1 MNTENKIVTAGIVDD
16 DDIFTYGFKKSAAI
30 KHLFNK
36 VLHFGD
42 GREAIEYLKD
52 PHNINH
58 LPDILFLDI
67 NMPVMNGWEFIDA
80 FEEIKSQL
88 GKNIPIY
95 IISSS
100 IDLEDIKRAKNN
112 MLIVDYLLKPIDKLY
127 LKNIYDSLQDQLIQE
142 SQTYFRY

>member
-30 KHLFNK
+30 KNLFNK
-36 VLHFGD
+36 VLNFGD
-42 GREAIEYLKD
+42 GREAIDYLKD
-52 PHNINH
+52 PRNINQ
-58 LPDILFLDI
+58 LPDVLFLDI

-100 IDLEDIKRAKNN
+100 IDLEDVKRAKNN
-112 MLIVDYLLKPIDKLY
+112 TLIVDYLLKPIDKLY
-127 LKNIYDSLQDQLIQE
+127 LKDIYDSLQDQNDLRKYN
-142 SQTYFRY
+142 SL

>member
-30 KHLFNK
+30 KNLFNK
-36 VLHFGD
+36 VLSFGD
-42 GREAIEYLKD
+42 GREAIDYLKD
-52 PHNINH
+52 PRNSNQ
-58 LPDILFLDI
+58 LPDVLFVDI

-80 FEEIKSQL
+80 FAEIKLKL

-100 IDLEDIKRAKNN
+100 IDLEDIKRGKNN
-112 MLIVDYLLKPIDKLY
+112 TLIVDYLLKPIDKIY
-127 LKNIYDSLQDQLIQE
+127 LKDIFDSLQN
-142 SQTYFRY
+142 QTSPRKSNLL

>member
-30 KHLFNK
+30 KNLFNQ
-36 VLHFGD
+36 VLNFGD
-42 GREAIEYLKD
+42 GREAIDYLKD
-52 PHNINH
+52 PRNSNH
-58 LPDILFLDI
+58 LPDVLFVDI

-80 FEEIKSQL
+80 FEEIRSQL
-88 GKNIPIY
+88 GKNITLY

-112 MLIVDYLLKPIDKLY
+112 PLIVDYLLKPIDKIY
-127 LKNIYDSLQDQLIQE
+127 LKDIYDSLQNPTSLRK
-142 SQTYFRY
+142 SNSN

>member
-30 KHLFNK
+30 KNLFNK
-36 VLHFGD
+36 VLSFGD
-42 GREAIEYLKD
+42 GREAIDYLKD
-52 PHNINH
+52 PRNSNH
-58 LPDILFLDI
+58 LPDVLFVDI

-80 FEEIKSQL
+80 FEEIRSQL
-88 GKNIPIY
+88 GKNITLY

-112 MLIVDYLLKPIDKLY
+112 TLIVDYLLKPIDKIY
-127 LKNIYDSLQDQLIQE
+127 LKDIFDSLQNQIDLRK
-142 SQTYFRY
+142 SNS

>member
-30 KHLFNK
+30 KHLFNT
-36 VLHFGD
+36 VLNFGD
-42 GREAIEYLKD
+42 GREAIDYLKD
-52 PHNINH
+52 PRNSNQ
-58 LPDILFLDI
+58 LPDVLFVDI

-80 FEEIKSQL
+80 FKEIRSQL
-88 GKNIPIY
+88 GKNITIY

-112 MLIVDYLLKPIDKLY
+112 TLIVDYLLKPIDKLY
-127 LKNIYDSLQDQLIQE
+127 LKDIFDSLQDQNDLRKYN
-142 SQTYFRY
+142 SL